1 MYVFANFA
9 ANRTYPQ
16 SIVTKL
22 LFLKMILKKETTFHM
37 HLFGFRF
44 TREMAYSAACVGTL
58 TTALALTSTGG
69 GSLQDSYQNPTHR
82 EQSKFKL

>member
-22 LFLKMILKKETTFHM
+22 LFKKNNIEKRADFPYAS
-37 HLFGFRF
+37 FRF
-44 TREMAYSAACVGTL
+44 
-58 TTALALTSTGG
+58 
-69 GSLQDSYQNPTHR
+69 
-82 EQSKFKL
+82 